1 MIGHAGSGRDLR
13 WTMRPMAASG
23 RRLVA
28 AETINVIDFDGTATP
43 ARTGDL

>member
-1 MIGHAGSGRDLR
+1 
-13 WTMRPMAASG
+13 MAAG
-23 RRLVA
+23 GHLVA